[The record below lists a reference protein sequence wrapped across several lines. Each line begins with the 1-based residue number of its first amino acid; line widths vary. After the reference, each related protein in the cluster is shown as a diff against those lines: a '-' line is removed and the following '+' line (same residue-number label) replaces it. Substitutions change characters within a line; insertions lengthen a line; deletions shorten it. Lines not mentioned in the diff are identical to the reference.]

1 MRKRIIKAKDMEWWE
16 EVFDE
21 SYGEHFLEPF
31 EDKAEEEV
39 DFIVDIL
46 NPTKNAKILD
56 LCCGLGRHS
65 LRLAER
71 GYKITGVDF
80 SRKYLEIAKERA
92 KKKNLNVDFIQG
104 DMKAIKFRREFNAV
118 INMFTS
124 FGFFEKDEENLM
136 VLKNVLNALKPGGKF
151 LIDVINRD
159 WIVRHYKERDWREI
173 KGGFFLENRKF
184 DIARSINYA
193 KWIVIRNGD
202 RIEKNISLRLY
213 SFHELKSMLESVGL
227 MVIDTYGG
235 FKKEE
240 FTFDSFHMIIL
251 SEKSP
256 KK

>member
-1 MRKRIIKAKDMEWWE
+1 MIQNKDMNWWE

-21 SYGEHFLEPF
+21 SYGKHFLEPF
-31 EDKAEEEV
+31 EEKAEEEV

-46 NPTKNAKILD
+46 GLPENAKILD

-65 LRLAER
+65 LRLAKK
-71 GYKITGVDF
+71 GYNVTGVDF
-80 SRKYLEIAKERA
+80 SQRYLEIAKERA
-92 KKKNLNVDFIQG
+92 KKKVINVDFIQG
-104 DMKAIKFRREFNAV
+104 DMKTLTFREEFDAV

-124 FGFFEKDEENLM
+124 FGYFERDEENLM
-136 VLKNVLNALKPGGKF
+136 VLKGVSNALKQGGKF

-159 WIVRHYKERDWREI
+159 WIIRHFRERDWREI
-173 KGGFFLENRKF
+173 KGGFLLENRKF

-193 KWIVIRNGD
+193 KWTVIHNGK

-227 MVIDTYGG
+227 SVMDTYGG

-240 FTFDSFHMIIL
+240 FTFDSFHTIIL

-256 KK
+256 KNKNP